1 MDINTPT
8 NTKEQINLNIST
20 ISTILEKIQSN
31 IKFKASDD
39 KFNQIT
45 GLDNDIIKKFIEK
58 SGSFDRI
65 IKEEEEKPSEI
76 IYGNSSDNYR
86 LLDIYGKLIKEIKF
100 KPKANYAGIIFKQ
113 VNGKKIFFTYLNYPN
128 LSDQIVNLYLT
139 SMMGKLVSLNFC
151 FNFFNLFISDYESTT
166 SYFYTVAST
175 NLINPDYIM
184 GFINKIIKEKNFTN
198 IVTSI
203 DSANNYYSNELK
215 IIEEIKKEEN
225 KKSGKITI
233 QLQTDNLF
241 EITPPDPKKNLLEFY
256 LVVDYRFIEQTKTF
270 ESCVSNGNQNKIK
283 YDKSILD
290 KEKDSPS
297 NFKMTF
303 SIRDKNSN
311 IITNNIV
318 LYLNYYNC
326 KFEKGVVYNN
336 VHSRYEFV
344 MYINNEPFYLNPYDT
359 TNKLNKF
366 IV

>member
-1 MDINTPT
+1 
-8 NTKEQINLNIST
+8 LNIST

-65 IKEEEEKPSEI
+65 IEERKKKPSEI

-86 LLDIYGKLIKEIKF
+86 LLDIYGKLIEEIKF
-100 KPKANYAGIIFKQ
+100 KPKANLGGTIYKQ

-128 LSDQIVNLYLT
+128 LSYQIVNLYLT

-184 GFINKIIKEKNFTN
+184 GFINKIINNNYFTS

-215 IIEEIKKEEN
+215 IIGEIKKEE
-225 KKSGKITI
+225 KKKFGKITI

-241 EITPPDPKKNLLEFY
+241 KIASPNQTNLLKFY
-256 LVVDYRFIEQTKTF
+256 LVIDYGFVEQTKTF
-270 ESCVSNGNQNKIK
+270 SRCVSEDKVSLIK
-283 YDKSILD
+283 YDKSIL
-290 KEKDSPS
+290 EGEYPS

-303 SIRDKNSN
+303 SILDEKSNEIKNKIELN
-311 IITNNIV
+311 
-318 LYLNYYNC
+318 LNYYNC
-326 KFEKGVVYNN
+326 KFEKSTLYNN